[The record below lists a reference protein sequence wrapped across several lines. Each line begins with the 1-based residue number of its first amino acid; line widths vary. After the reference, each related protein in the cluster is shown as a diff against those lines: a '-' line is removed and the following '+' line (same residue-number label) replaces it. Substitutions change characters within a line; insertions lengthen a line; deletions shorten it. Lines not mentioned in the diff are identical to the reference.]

1 MDVIVRAGLVSQV
14 ELAVR
19 DQAAVV
25 LALREQLIYLTS
37 ATVGTE
43 TSSERGGLLG
53 VAEVN

>member
-1 MDVIVRAGLVSQV
+1 MDVVVRAGLVSQV

-43 TSSERGGLLG
+43 TSSERGGG
-53 VAEVN
+53 F